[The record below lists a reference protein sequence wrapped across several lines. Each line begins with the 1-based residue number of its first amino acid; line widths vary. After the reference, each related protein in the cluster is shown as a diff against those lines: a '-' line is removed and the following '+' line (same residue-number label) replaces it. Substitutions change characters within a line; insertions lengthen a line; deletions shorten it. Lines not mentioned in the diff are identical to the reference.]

1 MSYAGKVVL
10 ITGGSKGIGKGCV
23 KTFVAEGSNV
33 VFCARN
39 RDEGKSLAVELS
51 EQGPGKATFI
61 PCDVMNTDE
70 IRQLV
75 DQTISQ
81 HGRLDCLI
89 NNAGWHPPHKPID
102 EFSVQDFRDLL
113 DLNLVSIFAAC
124 KFSLPH
130 LRKTQGNIINFS
142 SLVGTMG
149 QLYATT
155 YVATKGAITAFTKAL
170 AIDEAEFGVR
180 VNSVSPGNIYTPL
193 WQEAIDAAEDPD
205 QCRADGEAAQLLGR
219 MGTIEEAGKLCLFI
233 ASDATFTT
241 GVDHIISGGA
251 ELGYG
256 RKTRK
261 KTSTEFADFTD

>member
-10 ITGGSKGIGKGCV
+10 ITGGSKGIGKGGV

-39 RDEGKSLAVELS
+39 RDEGKSLAFELS

-70 IRQLV
+70 IRQLL

-89 NNAGWHPPHKPID
+89 NNAGWHPPHKSID

-130 LRKTQGNIINFS
+130 LRKTQGN
-142 SLVGTMG
+142 
-149 QLYATT
+149 
-155 YVATKGAITAFTKAL
+155 
-170 AIDEAEFGVR
+170 R
-180 VNSVSPGNIYTPL
+180 
-193 WQEAIDAAEDPD
+193 
-205 QCRADGEAAQLLGR
+205 
-219 MGTIEEAGKLCLFI
+219 
-233 ASDATFTT
+233 
-241 GVDHIISGGA
+241 
-251 ELGYG
+251 
-256 RKTRK
+256 
-261 KTSTEFADFTD
+261 